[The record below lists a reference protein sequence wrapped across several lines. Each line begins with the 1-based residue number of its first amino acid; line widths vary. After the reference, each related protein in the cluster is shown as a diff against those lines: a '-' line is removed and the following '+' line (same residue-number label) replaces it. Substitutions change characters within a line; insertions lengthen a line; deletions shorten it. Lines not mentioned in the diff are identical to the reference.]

1 MPFTPFHFGPGGLV
15 HAVAPRKV
23 SFLAFAGAN
32 VVVDIEPG
40 YYMLMGQ
47 DHLHRFFHTGLG
59 VTLVALVTIA
69 LFAGGLRAAK
79 FVRLPDP
86 FQWQRLR
93 LGPVAAGAVLG
104 AYSHVV
110 LDSVMHADIRPLAP
124 FSESNP
130 LYRAVPLDVLHGLCV
145 LAGALAI
152 VVLGVRRLVQW
163 HRCRTTPSAEGDAD
177 AG

>member
-15 HAVAPRKV
+15 HAAAPRKV

-40 YYMLMGQ
+40 YYMLTGQ
-47 DHLHRFFHTGLG
+47 DHLHRFFHTYLG
-59 VTLVALVTIA
+59 VTLIALVTFA
-69 LFAGGLRAAK
+69 LFAAGLWAAK
-79 FVRLPDP
+79 LVRLPDP

-104 AYSHVV
+104 AYSHVL

-124 FSESNP
+124 FSQANP
-130 LYRAVPLDVLHGLCV
+130 LYLAMPIDDLHTLCLAVGAVAIAVLL
-145 LAGALAI
+145 
-152 VVLGVRRLVQW
+152 VRKMIKE
-163 HRCRTTPSAEGDAD
+163 RTHAR
-177 AG
+177 